1 MLGEMSDRPE
11 DEPVPED
18 ELWDPGAQQ
27 RAMLAMTMEERLE
40 VVAALFA
47 QSHLFAQR
55 DAGRR

>member
-1 MLGEMSDRPE
+1 MSERPE

-27 RAMLAMTMEERLE
+27 QAMLAMTMEERLE